1 MKSQMKKGYGQHPIK
16 SFQEMEMWQLIK
28 TLWPYLLI
36 HKARVV
42 IAMLCLVGAIGVSLA
57 MPWALKELVDGLQSD
72 ASKVLVIP
80 LSFVLLYGAMRF
92 GSVFL
97 GELRDAVF
105 SRVTESAM
113 RKVGLEVFSHL
124 HKLELDFHLSRQTG
138 GISRDIDRGTNGINF
153 MMRFMVFNILPTI
166 VQLILIMLILFG
178 AFNIWFSLITLVCV
192 VAYIAFSVITTEWR
206 TRFVKEANRL
216 DSQSSTRAIDSLLN
230 YETVK
235 YFNNEAFETSQYDR
249 NLKAWE
255 QARVNNRLSLAL
267 LNSGQALIIGA
278 GLTSLMYLAAKGV
291 VDGSM
296 TIGDLVMVNAYLL
309 QLFVPLGA
317 LGFIYREIRRA
328 MSDVENMFELLKRQP
343 KVQDEEQAP
352 VLKIDQAGVEFD
364 QVNFAYQSERQILK
378 SLSFKVQPGHK
389 VAIVGPSGSGKSTIG
404 RLLFRFYDLQS
415 GCIRIDQQ
423 PIHQVQQ
430 LSLREQIGVVP
441 QDTVLFNDTI
451 WNNVAYGSPEAS
463 DEEIWRAI
471 EMASLRTFV
480 SALPDTVNTVVG
492 ERGLKVSGGEKQRIA
507 IARVLLKNPPI
518 LLFDEATSALDS
530 EAERSILQALAE
542 IAKQRT
548 TLVIAHR
555 LSTIVDADNIL
566 VIDQGELVEQGTH
579 EQLLQAAGHY
589 ARLWHMQQQASQRHR
604 VEAPFTKVTETPTLT
619 GK

>member
-1 MKSQMKKGYGQHPIK
+1 MKSSMKKGYGQHPIK
-16 SFQEMEMWQLIK
+16 TFQEIELWNLVK

-36 HKARVV
+36 HKARVI
-42 IAMLCLVGAIGVSLA
+42 IAMLCLVGAIAVSLG
-57 MPWALKELVDGLQSD
+57 MPWALKELVDALETD
-72 ASKVLVIP
+72 VSKALVIP
-80 LSFVLLYGAMRF
+80 LGFVLLYGGMRF
-92 GSVFL
+92 GTVFL

-153 MMRFMVFNILPTI
+153 MMRFMVFNILPTL
-166 VQLILIMLILFG
+166 VQLAIIMVILLV
-178 AFNIWFSLITLVCV
+178 AFNVWFSLITLACV

-235 YFNNEAFETSQYDR
+235 YFNNEAFETNQYNR
-249 NLKAWE
+249 NLQAWE

-267 LNSGQALIIGA
+267 LNSGQAFIIGI
-278 GLTSLMYLAAKGV
+278 GLTALMYLAAAGV
-291 VDGSM
+291 VDGTM
-296 TIGDLVMVNAYLL
+296 TLGALVMVNAYLL
-309 QLFVPLGA
+309 QLFIPLGA

-328 MSDVENMFELLKRQP
+328 MSDVENMFDLLKRQP
-343 KVQDEEQAP
+343 KVQDTTEAQP
-352 VLKIDQAGVEFD
+352 LQVQQAGVEFD
-364 QVNFAYQSERQILK
+364 QVDFAYQEERQILQN
-378 SLSFKVQPGHK
+378 LSFKVQPGHK

-415 GCIRIDQQ
+415 GCIRIDGQ
-423 PIHQVQQ
+423 PIDQVQQ
-430 LSLREQIGVVP
+430 LSLRQHIGVVP
-441 QDTVLFNDTI
+441 QDTVLFNDSI
-451 WNNVAYGSPEAS
+451 WNNVAYGRPEAN

-471 EMASLRTFV
+471 EMASLRAFV
-480 SALPDTVNTVVG
+480 GSLPDGVETQVG

-530 EAERSILQALAE
+530 EAERSILAALSE
-542 IAKQRT
+542 IAKDKT
-548 TLVIAHR
+548 TIVIAHR
-555 LSTIVDADNIL
+555 LSTIVDADQIVVL
-566 VIDQGELVEQGTH
+566 DKGQIVEQGSH
-579 EQLLQAAGHY
+579 AELLAVQGKYAKLWQMQLQ
-589 ARLWHMQQQASQRHR
+589 
-604 VEAPFTKVTETPTLT
+604 EA
-619 GK
+619 

>member
-1 MKSQMKKGYGQHPIK
+1 MKSSTRRSFGQHPIK
-16 SFQEMEMWQLIK
+16 SYKEIEFLALFK

-36 HKARVV
+36 HKTRVV
-42 IAMLCLVGAIGVSLA
+42 IAMLCLVGAIAVSTAL
-57 MPWALKELVDGLQSD
+57 PWALKWLVDDLDSNVGK
-72 ASKVLVIP
+72 ALVIP
-80 LSFVLLYGAMRF
+80 LGFVLLYGGMRF
-92 GSVFL
+92 ASVFL
-97 GELRDAVF
+97 GELRDSVF

-113 RKVGLEVFSHL
+113 RKVGLEVFNHL

-166 VQLILIMLILFG
+166 VQLAIIIVILLL
-178 AFNIWFSLITLVCV
+178 AFNIWFSLITFICV
-192 VAYIAFSVITTEWR
+192 VSYIVFSVITTEWR
-206 TRFVKEANRL
+206 TGFVKEANRL
-216 DSQSSTRAIDSLLN
+216 DSQSNTRAIDSLLN

-235 YFNNEAFETSQYDR
+235 YFNNEAYEAEQYNV
-249 NLKAWE
+249 NLQAWE

-267 LNSGQALIIGA
+267 LNSGQALIIGI
-278 GLTSLMYLAAKGV
+278 GLTAMMYLAAKGV

-296 TIGDLVMVNAYLL
+296 TLGDLVMVNAYLL

-328 MSDVENMFELLKRQP
+328 MSDIENMFDLLKRQP
-343 KVQDEEQAP
+343 GVEDLPQAKALE
-352 VLKIDQAGVEFD
+352 VHQAGIEFANVD
-364 QVNFAYQSERQILK
+364 FAYQPERPILK
-378 SLSFKVQPGHK
+378 NLSFNVAPGNK

-404 RLLFRFYDLQS
+404 RLLFRFYDVQS
-415 GCIRIDQQ
+415 GRISIDQQ
-423 PIHQVQQ
+423 AVNHVQQ
-430 LSLREQIGVVP
+430 LSLRQQIGVVP

-451 WNNVAYGSPEAS
+451 WNNIAYGRPEAS
-463 DEEIWRAI
+463 DEEIWQAI
-471 EMASLRTFV
+471 EMAHLRAFV
-480 SALPDTVNTVVG
+480 SSLPEGVETIVG

-530 EAERSILQALAE
+530 AAERSILQALAE

-566 VIDQGELVEQGTH
+566 VIEQGELVEQGTH
-579 EQLLQAAGHY
+579 EALLAANGQY
-589 ARLWHMQQQASQRHR
+589 AHLWHMQQQ
-604 VEAPFTKVTETPTLT
+604 KD
-619 GK
+619 